1 MPKVSGSDGQRSPP
15 PEARTTV
22 SPPAMLKQRN
32 SKSAGP
38 AAAGLAASDRRR
50 ARAQRRPGNG
60 SIGELADGPDD
71 NDERTAGPRGG
82 SVPPV
87 SWPRLGHDLRTP
99 LNAILGNTELLL
111 DGSAGP
117 LSSQA
122 RACLGD
128 IQAAGRR
135 MMGQVQVLLEL
146 CRLRTR
152 PTLGSAVT
160 LDLIELLRAAH
171 AATLADEALM
181 QVAPA
186 GARLVVRGDAAWL
199 GAVAA
204 ASIELYHGDGPAG
217 GPLRATIEPPAR
229 HASGAGLLLSWGDFR
244 PDHVAVLPLALIDA
258 ILDLHEGEA
267 ALTADGLRL
276 YWPAW
281 RLVQLEPAAL
291 LLASDGE
298 SP

>member
-1 MPKVSGSDGQRSPP
+1 MI
-15 PEARTTV
+15 EH
-22 SPPAMLKQRN
+22 RN
-32 SKSAGP
+32 SEV
-38 AAAGLAASDRRR
+38 AAHAEGGRAASDGPRV
-50 ARAQRRPGNG
+50 ADDRRPGYG
-60 SIGELADGPDD
+60 SCGELAGGVDGESDGGA
-71 NDERTAGPRGG
+71 AGSRGG
-82 SVPPV
+82 MLAV

-146 CRLRTR
+146 CRLRTK
-152 PTLGSAVT
+152 PTIGSAVT
-160 LDLIELLRAAH
+160 LDLIELLRGAQ
-171 AATLADEALM
+171 AATLEDDAAM

-186 GARLVVRGDAAWL
+186 GARLLVRGDPAWL
-199 GAVAA
+199 GVVAA
-204 ASIELYHGDGPAG
+204 ALIELYHGDGPAG
-217 GPLRATIEPPAR
+217 GPLLVAVEPSAH
-229 HASGAGLLLSWGDFR
+229 HAAGAALLLSWVDFR
-244 PDHVAVLPLALIDA
+244 PDQVAALPIALIDA
-258 ILDLHEGEA
+258 ILDLHEGKV

-276 YWPAW
+276 YWPAS
-281 RLVQLEPAAL
+281 RLVHLEPAAL

-298 SP
+298 GA